1 METKKEF
8 TRYEIARVIGA
19 RALQIAMDA
28 PLLMKISDEE
38 LKEMKFDAIQIAEK
52 EFESNVLPIAIN
64 RPVPQMKKEKLVE
77 IKEEKV
83 TDAELIAKEKAMEK
97 EIAEKPEE
105 YSLVEEEEKI
115 EESPETVEDQ

>member
-1 METKKEF
+1 MEPKKEF

-28 PLLMKISDEE
+28 PLLMKISEEE

-52 EFESNVLPIAIN
+52 EFEANVLPITIN
-64 RPVPQMKKEKLVE
+64 RPIPQRKKEKLVE

-83 TDAELIAKEKAMEK
+83 TDAEIIAKEKAMEK

-105 YSLVEEEEKI
+105 YSLVQDEEKI
-115 EESPETVEDQ
+115 DEAPEKVEEQ